1 MRPSSHF
8 TTLSTMAA
16 EENTATRF
24 DPIEESRRQWLAH
37 GWDEAADGMTT
48 VISVMRIHQLFLAR
62 VDAALKPFALTF
74 SRYEVLTLLS
84 FTRSGTLPMSKIS
97 ARLQVH
103 ATSTTNSVDRLEKA
117 GLVARRSHP
126 DDRRP
131 TLVDLTEA
139 GLHLTRLIRNR
150 SRLPPA
156 PPRKPALRTRR
167 PELKRQRPPSDPPR
181 ACTAEIS
188 WTSKYS
194 GRIVE
199 SVTLFTSD
207 HWRNHVPQHS
217 SCPAL

>member
-1 MRPSSHF
+1 
-8 TTLSTMAA
+8 MAA
-16 EENTATRF
+16 EEKTSTRL

-37 GWDEAADGMTT
+37 GWHDAADGMTT

-126 DDRRP
+126 DDRRT

-139 GLHLTRLIRNR
+139 GRETRCSGDDRTQRRSLLLSGLLGHR
-150 SRLPPA
+150 SRLRSSLISRLCAQVSKTTAERRTSLALTPHPGHSA
-156 PPRKPALRTRR
+156 ALNTAAVGPPRR
-167 PELKRQRPPSDPPR
+167 S
-181 ACTAEIS
+181 IS
-188 WTSKYS
+188 WTSK
-194 GRIVE
+194 
-199 SVTLFTSD
+199 
-207 HWRNHVPQHS
+207 
-217 SCPAL
+217 

>member
-16 EENTATRF
+16 EENTSTGF

-37 GWDEAADGMTT
+37 GWDDAADGMTT

-84 FTRSGTLPMSKIS
+84 FTRAGTLPMSKIS

-126 DDRRP
+126 DDRRT
-131 TLVDLTEA
+131 TLVDLTDAGRELAAQATKALNAEVFSSPDFSGIDLDSLLPHLETLRSGLEA
-139 GLHLTRLIRNR
+139 G
-150 SRLPPA
+150 A
-156 PPRKPALRTRR
+156 
-167 PELKRQRPPSDPPR
+167 
-181 ACTAEIS
+181 
-188 WTSKYS
+188 
-194 GRIVE
+194 
-199 SVTLFTSD
+199 
-207 HWRNHVPQHS
+207 
-217 SCPAL
+217 

>member
-1 MRPSSHF
+1 
-8 TTLSTMAA
+8 MAA
-16 EENTATRF
+16 EENTANRR

-37 GWDEAADGMTT
+37 GWHEAADGMTT

-126 DDRRP
+126 DDRRT

-139 GLHLTRLIRNR
+139 GRELAAAATTALNDEVFSSPDFAGTDLGSLLPHLESLR
-150 SRLPPA
+150 S
-156 PPRKPALRTRR
+156 
-167 PELKRQRPPSDPPR
+167 ELEDRS
-181 ACTAEIS
+181 
-188 WTSKYS
+188 
-194 GRIVE
+194 
-199 SVTLFTSD
+199 
-207 HWRNHVPQHS
+207 
-217 SCPAL
+217 